1 MFSFATG
8 IFYWFV
14 ELIEKT
20 SLAVDPSG
28 FESIGRDDET
38 LSVLKVRVF
47 NVNFWLVMDVAR

>member
-1 MFSFATG
+1 
-8 IFYWFV
+8 V